1 MSWAEDPE
9 LLATFRAEVEERLAS
24 LSAGLLQLEGHAA
37 PRQLVAGL
45 FRDAHTIKGSARML
59 GVEPLLRVAHACED
73 SLGLVRDG
81 RREPD
86 RELVDELLAACD
98 EMARLVETDVA
109 AGLSPTDVAEGPSTD
124 LGPGAPSTEASEPT
138 SHDGSSSIE
147 PAVSSSGPRSTRPMP
162 ASGPGRPAETVRVSS
177 AKVYGLLD
185 DVGEAELAVRALEH
199 SLGRLTFGAVAGD
212 GSGAA
217 TAEVTADQGDVR
229 AALEEARSRL
239 DRVRDGA
246 MALAMVPLRRATA
259 GLPRIVRDVAAAG
272 GKDVALLVDGEDVEL
287 DKQVLDAVAD
297 SLKHLVTN
305 AVDHGCEPSGVR
317 TAAGKPARAT
327 VTVRARSAGDH
338 VVIEVSDDGAGI
350 DPGRLRESAARKGIA
365 VEPGRELRLLF
376 TPGFSTAATIT
387 ATSGRGVGLDVVASA
402 VEALGGAVDVRS
414 EIGAGTTFALTLPV
428 TLGVLHCLLA
438 RVGDER
444 YALPV
449 ASVVESISLR
459 HLPVHEVGGATVVV
473 RNGATLPLLDLGA
486 ALGASGE
493 RAPAAAVVVR
503 HGGRPLAWAVDR
515 LDGEEHLVVK
525 ELGPF
530 LGRRPALLGATID
543 PDGRVICI
551 VDVRDLAGDDGAPSA
566 LARSALGRGG
576 QADRPEPGHAA
587 AAPPRAGQ
595 PSTRG
600 HHPTA
605 MIIDDTRRPIH
616 LGSLRSVPTDGRP
629 AGKRPRVLVVED
641 SVGVRELE
649 RAILEAAGYDV
660 DTAVDGLD
668 GAARLRDEPADLV
681 LSDVEMPGMDGF
693 TLTRT
698 IRETRGWEHVPVLI
712 MTSRGS
718 PEDQRAGLDAGA
730 NAYLLKSEFDQAE
743 LIDTVRRLVGR

>member
-1 MSWAEDPE
+1 MSAMSWAEDPE
-9 LLATFRAEVEERLAS
+9 LLATFCAEVEERLAS
-24 LSAGLLQLEGHAA
+24 LSAGLLQLEGHPA
-37 PRQLVAGL
+37 PRQLVASL

-59 GVEPLLRVAHACED
+59 GVEPLLRVAHSCED
-73 SLGLVRDG
+73 VLGLVRDG

-86 RELVDELLAACD
+86 RALVDELLAACD
-98 EMARLVETDVA
+98 QMGRLLATDPPSSNCVN
-109 AGLSPTDVAEGPSTD
+109 LSTPEVQKSTQNGGKPGPTA
-124 LGPGAPSTEASEPT
+124 
-138 SHDGSSSIE
+138 
-147 PAVSSSGPRSTRPMP
+147 
-162 ASGPGRPAETVRVSS
+162 GRPAETETVRVSS

-185 DVGEAELAVRALEH
+185 DVGEAELAVRALEL
-199 SLGRLTFGAVAGD
+199 SLGRLTSGVAADGAQPAPGEVKAGQ
-212 GSGAA
+212 S
-217 TAEVTADQGDVR
+217 DVR
-229 AALEEARSRL
+229 TALEEARSRL

-246 MALAMVPLRRATA
+246 MSLAMVPLRRVTA
-259 GLPRIVRDVAAAG
+259 GLPRLVRDVAAAG
-272 GKDVALLVDGEDVEL
+272 GKEVALVVDGEDVEL

-297 SLKHLVTN
+297 SLKHLITN
-305 AVDHGCEPSGVR
+305 AVDHGCEPAGVR
-317 TAAGKPARAT
+317 TSAGKPACAT

-338 VVIEVSDDGAGI
+338 VLIEVSDDGAGI
-350 DPGRLRESAARKGIA
+350 DPERLRESAARKGLP

-376 TPGFSTAATIT
+376 TPGFSTAATVT

-473 RNGATLPLLDLGA
+473 RNGATLPLLDLGH
-486 ALGASGE
+486 ALGVPGE
-493 RAPAAAVVVR
+493 AAPAAAVVVR
-503 HGGRPLAWAVDR
+503 HGDRTLAWAVDR

-543 PDGRVICI
+543 PDGQVICI
-551 VDVRDLAGDDGAPSA
+551 VDVRDLSHDHGRFDAPERVHTA
-566 LARSALGRGG
+566 ATER
-576 QADRPEPGHAA
+576 RP
-587 AAPPRAGQ
+587 
-595 PSTRG
+595 
-600 HHPTA
+600 
-605 MIIDDTRRPIH
+605 MIVEDTRRQAA
-616 LGSLRSVPTDGRP
+616 P
-629 AGKRPRVLVVED
+629 AVRRPRVLVVED

-698 IRETRGWEHVPVLI
+698 IRGTRGWEHVPVLI

-730 NAYLLKSEFDQAE
+730 NAYLLKCEFDQAE

>member
-98 EMARLVETDVA
+98 EMARLVETGVEAGSAPADANRSPADVGRA
-109 AGLSPTDVAEGPSTD
+109 PVDAGPSPADVAEGSSPAVP
-124 LGPGAPSTEASEPT
+124 GPGAPSTETCEPT
-138 SHDGSSSIE
+138 PHDGSPPGALDGST
-147 PAVSSSGPRSTRPMP
+147 PGTSTRPMP
-162 ASGPGRPAETVRVSS
+162 APEPGRPAETVRVSS

-199 SLGRLTFGAVAGD
+199 SLGRLTFGVVAGD
-212 GSGAA
+212 GTGAT
-217 TAEVTADQGDVR
+217 TAAVTADQGDVR

-297 SLKHLVTN
+297 SLKHLITN

-317 TAAGKPARAT
+317 SAAGKPARAT

-350 DPGRLRESAARKGIA
+350 DPERLRESAARKGIA

-493 RAPAAAVVVR
+493 RVPAAAVVVR

-551 VDVRDLAGDDGAPSA
+551 VDVRDLAPDDHVPGH
-566 LARSALGRGG
+566 LAGNHDHRRSAPLER
-576 QADRPEPGHAA
+576 R
-587 AAPPRAGQ
+587 
-595 PSTRG
+595 
-600 HHPTA
+600 PTA
-605 MIIDDTRRPIH
+605 MIVEDTRRVP
-616 LGSLRSVPTDGRP
+616 LR
-629 AGKRPRVLVVED
+629 KPRILVVED

-649 RAILEAAGYDV
+649 RAVLEAAGYDV

-681 LSDVEMPGMDGF
+681 LSDVEMPGLDGF

-743 LIDTVRRLVGR
+743 LIETVRRLVGR